1 MGIDKALV
9 DHKVALLFSEFP
21 PNMARRWFPA
31 AAACRAVATATPQR
45 VVLGVAALVVVACGV
60 LLLLRP
66 FRQHLITRS
75 PWTTIITTTTQSVFV
90 EHGLTMPADRLQALV
105 HTLTNGTHTA
115 RNRTAACKHMHM
127 HARSQAQSSL
137 PTPLQHALTA
147 YAEHHAAATGD
158 RAALV
163 EDLLRAVVT
172 MASAKHRY
180 LYVDLS
186 ASGLGNRLN
195 TVISAFLYAL
205 LTHRV
210 LLLSTPEFDWD
221 DLFCQPFPGGDWVW
235 PAAVQWENMTA
246 WQRDHNYGHRLL
258 AVAGA
263 DWAALEKLITEELP
277 SYDLEAPIIKYWGA

>member
-1 MGIDKALV
+1 M
-9 DHKVALLFSEFP
+9 S
-21 PNMARRWFPA
+21 RRW
-31 AAACRAVATATPQR
+31 AAACRAAV
-45 VVLGVAALVVVACGV
+45 LVVVACGV

-66 FRQHLITRS
+66 FRHHLTTRPS
-75 PWTTIITTTTQSVFV
+75 WTTIITTTTQSVFV
-90 EHGLTMPADRLQALV
+90 EHGLTVPADRLQALV
-105 HTLTNGTHTA
+105 RTLTNGTDTA
-115 RNRTAACKHMHM
+115 RNRTAACKHMH
-127 HARSQAQSSL
+127 ARSLASL

-147 YAEHHAAATGD
+147 YAEHHAAATGN
-158 RAALV
+158 RAALI

-195 TVISAFLYAL
+195 TVISAFLYAV

-235 PAAVQWENMTA
+235 PATVQWENMTT

-263 DWAALEKLITEELP
+263 DWAALERLVTEELP